1 MTIAAISKGVRETPA
16 NISIELVAAALS
28 KLPPDYLSEVMQF
41 IEFLEYKSSAGAGD
55 IADDFALWMAVEA
68 NQAYKREHP
77 DEELDMFESGEDF
90 LKAFT
95 DL

>member
-1 MTIAAISKGVRETPA
+1 MAVTATARSTDEIPRYIPIET
-16 NISIELVAAALS
+16 VAAALS

-41 IEFLEYKSSAGAGD
+41 IEFLEYKSSARAGD
-55 IADDFALWMAVEA
+55 IADDFALWTAVEA

-77 DEELDMFESGEDF
+77 DEELDMFEFGEDF
-90 LKAFT
+90 LKSFT